1 MKTKL
6 STITGVKGDKMKF
19 NEKQKRA
26 IEQKLIERYFGNDD
40 DYEML
45 YDDLNDDERSEVDL
59 L

>member
-1 MKTKL
+1 
-6 STITGVKGDKMKF
+6 MKF